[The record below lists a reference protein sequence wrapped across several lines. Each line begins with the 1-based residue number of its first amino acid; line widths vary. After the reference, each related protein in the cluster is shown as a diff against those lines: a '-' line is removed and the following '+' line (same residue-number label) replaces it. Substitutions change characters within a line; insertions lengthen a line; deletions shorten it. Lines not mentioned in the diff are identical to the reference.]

1 MLGSA
6 CSAFFSPHGF
16 SLLWRTAFLLSGMD
30 MERLDSVSS
39 AVTDASDGS
48 DDGDDLEYY
57 QSNNYGDSD
66 DGYSDDGVQEEHDA
80 DPESYEF
87 TCLTTEQC
95 QNMLAEQV
103 VEASTRLN
111 VRIVQEGLQL
121 PCKRHT
127 ENLAN
132 LKRRLNKSKDEG

>member
-1 MLGSA
+1 
-6 CSAFFSPHGF
+6 
-16 SLLWRTAFLLSGMD
+16 MD

-121 PCKRHT
+121 P
-127 ENLAN
+127 
-132 LKRRLNKSKDEG
+132 